1 MKRVVISEPVKT
13 CIELLDDYADVYQ
26 LLNALVKYGKGEEI
40 NRDDLYVKV
49 EKAFDYL
56 THPQRVD
63 QVFVDD
69 NAKYH

>member
-1 MKRVVISEPVKT
+1 MKRVVISETLNT
-13 CIELLDDYADVYQ
+13 CIELMDDYADVYQ

-49 EKAFDYL
+49 EKTFDYL
-56 THPQRVD
+56 THPQRID

-69 NAKYH
+69 NEKYH

>member
-1 MKRVVISEPVKT
+1 MKRVVISETLKM
-13 CIELLDDYADVYQ
+13 CIELMEDYADVYQ
-26 LLNALVKYGKGEEI
+26 LLNALYKYGKGEEI
-40 NRDDLYVKV
+40 NRDDLYVKA

-69 NAKYH
+69 NEKYH